1 MRIVHLHV
9 PKTAGTALRHA
20 FQGLSS
26 PKLRVCPARLENQFK
41 NVNFDDFDFFSGHI
55 SFMLA
60 EKIGGD
66 YVAGMKLAEDVRVF
80 DLVGHGHGI
89 HEAGDGFVIDGDL
102 GCGRIGGNDLA
113 AQLEGL
119 DRGSGC

>member
-1 MRIVHLHV
+1 MIGDVGAVIGATLANNHNV
-9 PKTAGTALRHA
+9 IEQNIAFGTL
-20 FQGLSS
+20 G
-26 PKLRVCPARLENQFK
+26 N
-41 NVNFDDFDFFSGHI
+41 
-55 SFMLA
+55 

-66 YVAGMKLAEDVRVF
+66 YVAGMKLAENVRVF